1 MPPATTV
8 AAFVAFR
15 VEILGCQLPPQA
27 LGRAAAAGSGCS
39 CSASVVGRAAARPAV
54 ESGRPARRLR
64 WSGDELSLQTRR

>member
-27 LGRAAAAGSGCS
+27 LGRAARPAPGAPVVLPWLAELPPGQPSSPEDLPADCAG
-39 CSASVVGRAAARPAV
+39 AAA
-54 ESGRPARRLR
+54 S
-64 WSGDELSLQTRR
+64 